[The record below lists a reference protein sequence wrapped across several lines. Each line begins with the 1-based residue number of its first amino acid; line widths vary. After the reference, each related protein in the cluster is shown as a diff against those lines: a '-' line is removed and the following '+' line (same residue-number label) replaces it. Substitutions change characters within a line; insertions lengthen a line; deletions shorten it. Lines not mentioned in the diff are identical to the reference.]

1 MLSSVRENTN
11 CYEKTFRAKKAGPT
25 LVKLQLYVCVQT
37 DGAFLRVGA
46 MSYIMNIIYT

>member
-1 MLSSVRENTN
+1 
-11 CYEKTFRAKKAGPT
+11 
-25 LVKLQLYVCVQT
+25 LQLYVCVQT